1 MEATGRIAENVWI
14 APDADVLGNVSI
26 QKDSSV
32 WFHATVRAEDAA
44 VTIGEGTN
52 IQDNCVIHV
61 DPGYPVTVG
70 NRVTVGH
77 GAILHG
83 CSIADETLIGMG
95 AIILNGASIGRH
107 CIVGAGALV
116 TERMQVP
123 DGMMVLG
130 VPGRVVRPLTEAE
143 TERLLKS
150 AETYIAEAR
159 RYAGIV

>member
-1 MEATGRIAENVWI
+1 MEMSDKIAENVWI

-32 WFHATVRAEDAA
+32 WFHATVRAEAAA

-61 DPGYPVTVG
+61 DSGYPVTVG
-70 NRVTVGH
+70 SRVTVGH

-83 CSIADETLIGMG
+83 CTIGDETLIGMG
-95 AIILNGASIGRH
+95 AIILNGASIGSH

-130 VPGRVVRPLTEAE
+130 VPAKVVRPLTAAE
-143 TERLLKS
+143 TEGLIKS

-159 RYAGIV
+159 RYAGLS